1 MAFGGATISAALAD
15 SQAQLQQAIA
25 GGADTGSDVIAQ
37 AADAYRASGGGPALA
52 WLGFNPFQVLAD
64 GAFHELYWGSV
75 LVFLGIASLVA
86 MQHSLL
92 GRQTLTARHPLAI
105 LAQTNFRLLVGS
117 ILVANTPLLYG
128 LTTALDEVLSQAF
141 SDMAQTS
148 GELLQVGSMGTLT
161 LAQARIEAIRD
172 AANRR
177 AVALYPSG
185 ASRAEM
191 VEIGTWFNAMAAAI
205 NPALAAANQA
215 GQLPVLDET
224 TWTESGIPDDRVEAA
239 IGRQVVANFS
249 LVVADLGALPSGSP
263 ALEVGFPDGQTSPLA
278 PLSSALAADDAQAA
292 QAVAG
297 AAAAGGQF
305 ESARRLYQR
314 DVLSDTLAYL
324 DTQLLPVIGASPTLA
339 QRAQA
344 WFSDRVERAAA
355 AVNPMD
361 GLRSAA
367 DWAARSIGIVL
378 TRMVAFFFTAA
389 VRVLIEVD
397 LFLLTLAMPFWLLP
411 STEEAFYGVLR
422 SLLALSLAVPAYQF
436 IMLFVDALMSL
447 VLRYLLFG
455 PLAVGGT
462 SAAQSAGGAAYGV
475 AAALAV
481 VGSGGEIVGLVTF
494 CYLVTYLFLAVYA
507 ARKTPKLVSVF
518 LRGAGAA
525 GMAISTFATGLVA
538 GASAALATAAV
549 AGGGMAAG
557 FLGQFEGGRA
567 GVRGSSTQAAPPVSG
582 ANRCPTPP
590 VRAAVRRKA
599 PEAPAA
605 QDPRIG
611 PDRPAWAEAARFGL
625 GALVD
630 ALDADNPAEGW
641 KSSAQAW
648 EKHRKQREKED
659 EARIKAQSQAAKA
672 GSRKQPKE

>member
-1 MAFGGATISAALAD
+1 
-15 SQAQLQQAIA
+15 
-25 GGADTGSDVIAQ
+25 
-37 AADAYRASGGGPALA
+37 
-52 WLGFNPFQVLAD
+52 
-64 GAFHELYWGSV
+64 
-75 LVFLGIASLVA
+75 
-86 MQHSLL
+86 
-92 GRQTLTARHPLAI
+92 
-105 LAQTNFRLLVGS
+105 
-117 ILVANTPLLYG
+117 
-128 LTTALDEVLSQAF
+128 
-141 SDMAQTS
+141 
-148 GELLQVGSMGTLT
+148 
-161 LAQARIEAIRD
+161 
-172 AANRR
+172 
-177 AVALYPSG
+177 
-185 ASRAEM
+185 M
-191 VEIGTWFNAMAAAI
+191 VQIGTWYNAMAAAI
-205 NPALAAANQA
+205 NPALAAARA
-215 GQLPVLDET
+215 RPASCRSWTGDLDRSRRPRT
-224 TWTESGIPDDRVEAA
+224 TGSTPRSDGS
-239 IGRQVVANFS
+239 VVANFGP
-249 LVVADLGALPSGSP
+249 VVADLGALPSGSP
-263 ALEVGFPDGQTSPLA
+263 ALEVGFP
-278 PLSSALAADDAQAA
+278 AARLRWRRSRRPWPRTTPRRPRPWPEPRRPAR
-292 QAVAG
+292 
-297 AAAAGGQF
+297 QF
-305 ESARRLYQR
+305 ESARQLYQR
-314 DVLSDTLAYL
+314 DVLADTLAYL
-324 DTQLLPVIGASPTLA
+324 DTQLLAVIGASPTLA

-344 WFSDRVERAAA
+344 WFSGPGRA
-355 AVNPMD
+355 
-361 GLRSAA
+361 GRRRRESHGRTRSAV
-367 DWAARSIGIVL
+367 DWAGPEIGVVL